1 MPRDRRGDLLP
12 MNVLGKSERYVS
24 SLSRLRILT
33 VLLPSSTTPVRRW
46 PFAFSSINLV
56 KRNCYRHPTIKV
68 WLILRLTDTIYSK
81 KVALP
86 CN

>member
-1 MPRDRRGDLLP
+1 MPRDRCGDLLP

-24 SLSRLRILT
+24 SLSRLRILI
-33 VLLPSSTTPVRRW
+33 VLLPSSTAQVRRW
-46 PFAFSSINLV
+46 PFAFSSIILV
-56 KRNCYRHPTIKV
+56 KRNCYRHLTIKV
-68 WLILRLTDTIYSK
+68 CIIMRPTDTIYSK